1 MEGTRLLAVA
11 DIQKA
16 TGLNY
21 RRALLLVKSLRYIK
35 IGQSYFVSY
44 RTFLNFLNQ
53 KDAVEIE
60 SDL

>member
-21 RRALLLVKSLRYIK
+21 RRALLLVKSLKYIK
-35 IGQSYFVSY
+35 IGQSYFVSV
-44 RTFLNFLNQ
+44 RTFSSFLNQ
-53 KDAVEIE
+53 RDAVEIKSE
-60 SDL
+60 L

>member
-1 MEGTRLLAVA
+1 MQDAKLLSVN
-11 DIQKA
+11 DVKNA

-21 RRALLLVKSLRYIK
+21 RRALLLVKSLKYIK

>member
-21 RRALLLVKSLRYIK
+21 RRALLLVKSLKYIK
-35 IGQSYFVSY
+35 IGQSYFVSV
-44 RTFLNFLNQ
+44 RTFSNFLDQ
-53 KDAVEIE
+53 RVAVEIE